1 MPSILSYDIL
11 QLIVELLKFDRL
23 TLLSCILSNRTLTT
37 IAIPILW
44 KNPYIINE
52 NINQYQLALLAK
64 SYIACF
70 TEIEIK
76 YLKVKNVNIY
86 NLRKPL
92 FNYAS
97 YLKELIYC
105 EPLHN
110 SILYWI
116 LLEYRNF
123 TKSQLINIKNIHQ
136 YKEIQIQY
144 PLINAMY
151 YMFIN
156 NNIKSLGI
164 SINTLKIKDQYD
176 YLFIEKLNLT
186 NIALTKLT
194 IILKDYENKKI
205 YEAFKYLLRIIAKC
219 CCSIKYIKIYN
230 YFVFNNQQ
238 NNLIEIQDVI
248 IKQSK
253 LLKLEFIT
261 PNSNIIINEILSNFT
276 NFKCNYLTEI
286 NLQGTDLSS
295 NSRLKGLSYI
305 TSLKSLI
312 LYNCKGI
319 SNTNV
324 FILSESLIQLHS
336 LKFTDNSFSLIY
348 IVSTIGKG
356 LIELDTNQL
365 DYESIDI
372 ISSYSINNLLRL
384 DIKVN
389 LDIQNLL
396 FQLIEKSKI
405 IYLYIKCS
413 EMSSLVFNDL
423 GRHIPDSLKQLKLF
437 INFDYKVNELENLII
452 NCNDSLVMLE
462 IYGSPNCNNLRRI
475 IRNFNL
481 NNNLKRE
488 VFLTLINNRFDCGV
502 KIFFK

>member
-11 QLIVELLKFDRL
+11 HLILELLKFDRS

-37 IAIPILW
+37 IAIPLLW
-44 KNPYIINE
+44 KNSYFIDE

-76 YLKVKNVNIY
+76 YLKLKNVHIY

-92 FNYAS
+92 FNYAA
-97 YLKELIYC
+97 YLEEIIYC
-105 EPLHN
+105 DPLHN

-116 LLEYRNF
+116 LLKYRNF
-123 TKSQLINIKNIHQ
+123 TKNQLISIKNIHQ
-136 YKEIQIQY
+136 YKEFQMQY

-176 YLFIEKLNLT
+176 YLFIEKLKLT
-186 NIALTKLT
+186 NITLTKLT
-194 IILKDYENKKI
+194 IILKDYDHKKI
-205 YEAFKYLLRIIAKC
+205 YETFKYLLRIIAKC

-253 LLKLEFIT
+253 LSKLEFIT
-261 PNSNIIINEILSNFT
+261 PDSNIIINEILSNFT
-276 NFKCNYLTEI
+276 NFKCNYLTEM
-286 NLQGTDLSS
+286 NLQGTDLS
-295 NSRLKGLSYI
+295 NNLRLKGLSYI
-305 TSLKSLI
+305 TSLKSLV

-319 SNTNV
+319 SNTNA

-336 LKFTDNSFSLIY
+336 LKFIDNSFSLRY

-365 DYESIDI
+365 DFEAINVISYYSID
-372 ISSYSINNLLRL
+372 NLLRL
-384 DIKVN
+384 DFKVN
-389 LDIQNLL
+389 LVIQNSF
-396 FQLIEKSKI
+396 FQFIEKSKVTDR
-405 IYLYIKCS
+405 
-413 EMSSLVFNDL
+413 LVKKVRTIL
-423 GRHIPDSLKQLKLF
+423 DSGDF
-437 INFDYKVNELENLII
+437 
-452 NCNDSLVMLE
+452 
-462 IYGSPNCNNLRRI
+462 RI
-475 IRNFNL
+475 EPAL
-481 NNNLKRE
+481 L
-488 VFLTLINNRFDCGV
+488 
-502 KIFFK
+502 